1 MRKDHMKTMKKDEFL
16 NKMKKQFDDLNYRYS
31 IERDKFEAK
40 AQHLSAD
47 ARKRFD
53 QEMEVFQ
60 KLRKEAK
67 EKIVDL
73 EVAGENAWYDVK
85 EGTEQ
90 AWKAL
95 SKAFKK
101 ASSHFK

>member
-1 MRKDHMKTMKKDEFL
+1 MDREEFIE
-16 NKMKKQFDDLNYRYS
+16 KMKKQFDELNYRYS

-47 ARKRFD
+47 AKKTF
-53 QEMEVFQ
+53 QKEMEKLQ
-60 KLRKEAK
+60 ELRKEVK
-67 EKIVDL
+67 EKLVDL
-73 EVAGENAWYDVK
+73 DVAGENAWHDVK
-85 EGTEQ
+85 EGAED

>member
-1 MRKDHMKTMKKDEFL
+1 MDREEFIK
-16 NKMKKQFDDLNYRYS
+16 KMKKQFDELNYRYS

-47 ARKRFD
+47 AKKTFEKELEKL
-53 QEMEVFQ
+53 QE
-60 KLRKEAK
+60 LRKEAK
-67 EKIVDL
+67 ERLVDL
-73 EVAGENAWYDVK
+73 DVAGENAWHDVK
-85 EGTEQ
+85 EGAEE

-95 SKAFKK
+95 SKALKK

>member
-1 MRKDHMKTMKKDEFL
+1 MDREEFIK
-16 NKMKKQFDDLNYRYS
+16 KMKRQLDELNYHYS
-31 IERDKFEAK
+31 LERDKFEAK

-47 ARKRFD
+47 AKKAFEKELEKL
-53 QEMEVFQ
+53 QE
-60 KLRKEAK
+60 LRKVAK

-73 EVAGENAWYDVK
+73 DVASENAWHDVK
-85 EGTEQ
+85 QGAEE

-95 SKAFKK
+95 SKAFKN

>member
-1 MRKDHMKTMKKDEFL
+1 MDREEFIEEMKRQLDE
-16 NKMKKQFDDLNYRYS
+16 LNYRYS

-47 ARKRFD
+47 ARRTFEKELANL
-53 QEMEVFQ
+53 QE
-60 KLRKEAK
+60 LRKEVK
-67 EKIVDL
+67 EKLVDL
-73 EVAGENAWYDVK
+73 DVAGENAWHDVK
-85 EGTEQ
+85 EGVED

>member
-1 MRKDHMKTMKKDEFL
+1 MDREEFIK
-16 NKMKKQFDDLNYRYS
+16 KMKRQLDELNYRYS

-47 ARKRFD
+47 AKKTFEKELEKL
-53 QEMEVFQ
+53 QE
-60 KLRKEAK
+60 LRKEMK
-67 EKIVDL
+67 EKLVDL
-73 EVAGENAWYDVK
+73 DVAGENAWHDVK
-85 EGTEQ
+85 EGAEE

>member
-1 MRKDHMKTMKKDEFL
+1 MNREEFIK
-16 NKMKKQFDDLNYRYS
+16 KMKRQLDELNYHYS
-31 IERDKFEAK
+31 LERDKFEAK

-47 ARKRFD
+47 AKKTFEKELEKL
-53 QEMEVFQ
+53 QE
-60 KLRKEAK
+60 LRKVAK

-73 EVAGENAWYDVK
+73 DVASENAWHDVK
-85 EGTEQ
+85 QGAED

-95 SKAFKK
+95 SKAFKN

>member
-1 MRKDHMKTMKKDEFL
+1 MDKEEFIR
-16 NKMKKQFDDLNYRYS
+16 KMKKQFDELNYRFS

-47 ARKRFD
+47 ARKTF
-53 QEMEVFQ
+53 EEELEKLQ
-60 KLRKEAK
+60 KLRKELK
-67 EKIVDL
+67 GKMVDL
-73 EVAGENAWYDVK
+73 DVAGENAWYDVK
-85 EGTEQ
+85 EGAEE

-95 SKAFKK
+95 SKALKK

>member
-1 MRKDHMKTMKKDEFL
+1 MEREEFIK
-16 NKMKKQFDDLNYRYS
+16 KMKRQLDELNYRYS

-47 ARKRFD
+47 AKKTFEIELEKL
-53 QEMEVFQ
+53 QE
-60 KLRKEAK
+60 LRKELK
-67 EKIVDL
+67 ERLVDL
-73 EVAGENAWYDVK
+73 DVAGENAWHDVK
-85 EGTEQ
+85 EGTEE

>member
-1 MRKDHMKTMKKDEFL
+1 MDKEEFIK
-16 NKMKKQFDDLNYRYS
+16 KMKAQFDELNYRYS

-47 ARKRFD
+47 AKKAFEKELEKL
-53 QEMEVFQ
+53 QE
-60 KLRKEAK
+60 LRKEVKKRLA
-67 EKIVDL
+67 DL
-73 EVAGENAWYDVK
+73 DVAGENAWHDVK
-85 EGTEQ
+85 KGAEE

-95 SKAFKK
+95 SEALKK